1 MTLDEIIQEQDR
13 VEHQNWMDMLDE
25 PDFED
30 LNDILQPFPITSL
43 DEV

>member
-1 MTLDEIIQEQDR
+1 MTLDELTQEQDKM
-13 VEHQNWMDMLDE
+13 EHQSWMDMLDE

-30 LNDILQPFPITSL
+30 LLDTLIPFPITSI